1 MEIKIGIVEDDPRT
15 LSRFVSTIRSRA
27 NWSIA
32 FACGKWHEARHA
44 ISQDSINVLL
54 LDLGLPDGDGI
65 DLIPWTLAHYPS
77 CQVLI
82 ISVFGDED
90 NVIRCVEAG
99 ASGYLLKGQGDEELA
114 EHLEDLMDGGSPMSP
129 QIARRVLTQLRD
141 YTTPNRFG
149 NTTFEQKS
157 SDSGSLL
164 TSKEMLVL
172 KDLTIGYTY
181 GEVAE
186 LRQMSLNTVRHHVKS
201 IYSKLYVNSRTQAI
215 NTATRMGILDL
226 K

>member
-15 LSRFVSTIRSRA
+15 LSRFVSTIQTRTS
-27 NWSIA
+27 WTIA
-32 FACGKWHEARHA
+32 FASGSWREAHDA
-44 ISQDSINVLL
+44 IVRCPINVLL
-54 LDLGLPDGDGI
+54 LDLGLPDGEGI
-65 DLIPWTLAHYPS
+65 DLIPWALAHYPS

-99 ASGYLLKGQGDEELA
+99 ASGYLLKGQRDDELA
-114 EHLEDLMDGGSPMSP
+114 EHLTDLMDGGSPMSP

-141 YTTPNRFG
+141 YSAPNRSH
-149 NTTFEQKS
+149 NVEQKLPS
-157 SDSGSLL
+157 VGSLL
-164 TSKEMLVL
+164 TSKELLVL

-215 NTATRMGILDL
+215 NTAARMGILEI